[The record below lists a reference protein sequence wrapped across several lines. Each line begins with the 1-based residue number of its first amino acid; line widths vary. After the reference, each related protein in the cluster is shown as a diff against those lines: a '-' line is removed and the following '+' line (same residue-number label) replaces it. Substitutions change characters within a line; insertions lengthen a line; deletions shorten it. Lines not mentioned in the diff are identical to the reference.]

1 MLLSNQEI
9 AIKICENAILYFT
22 FLNDGVVKTIGS
34 YALINVLLVD
44 DHDLVRI
51 GIRRLLSDVKGIKVI
66 GEAKSGEEAVRMAR
80 ELKPHVVLMDV
91 KMPGIGGLEATRK
104 LIRADPDIKVIAVTV
119 YGDEPFPS
127 RLLQAGAAG
136 YITKGSS
143 LEEMLQAIR
152 TVFNGQRYISPE
164 VAQHLALKH
173 LNLPE
178 QDASPFDALSERE
191 MQVMLMI
198 TSGQR
203 PQDIADKL
211 CLSSKTVNSYRYR
224 LFEKLGV
231 NSDVELTHLAMRHG
245 MLDTEDTIQGT
256 TGG

>member
-1 MLLSNQEI
+1 M
-9 AIKICENAILYFT
+9 
-22 FLNDGVVKTIGS
+22 
-34 YALINVLLVD
+34 LINILLVD

-51 GIRRLLSDVKGIKVI
+51 GIRRLLSDIKGIKVI

-104 LIRADPDIKVIAVTV
+104 LLRADPDIKVIAVTV

-164 VAQHLALKH
+164 VAQHL
-173 LNLPE
+173 N
-178 QDASPFDALSERE
+178 
-191 MQVMLMI
+191 I
-198 TSGQR
+198 
-203 PQDIADKL
+203 
-211 CLSSKTVNSYRYR
+211 
-224 LFEKLGV
+224 
-231 NSDVELTHLAMRHG
+231 
-245 MLDTEDTIQGT
+245 
-256 TGG
+256 